1 MEMNLA
7 ARPLPMSRP
16 EMDEAGIEALDFLL
30 ITGDAYVDH
39 PSFGAALIG
48 RVLQAAGYR
57 VGILAQP
64 DWRKT
69 EDLMAMGRPR
79 LGVLITSGN
88 VDSMVANYTAAGRP
102 RREDDYSPGRIGGR
116 RPDRATIVYGQLARR
131 VFGDLPIVLGGV
143 EASLRKLAHYDY
155 WSDSVRRSVLVDSR
169 ADAILFGMA
178 DISVLDLAT
187 VLASGGRD
195 FSGLRG
201 ACYLASQCPGD
212 AVVLPA
218 YEETAVSKKAY
229 GTAFRLSYAERDA
242 MTARKLCQA
251 HGDKYVVVNRP
262 ALPLNTEQLDWVYSL
277 PFTRTSHPVYQGGIK
292 ALEEVEFSITSH
304 RGCYGNCSFCALTS
318 HQGRVIQRRSL
329 DSIVSEARLLT
340 GLPGFKGFIH
350 DVGGPTANFHMP
362 ACDRQ
367 SERGACRGRECISQ
381 EACRELLVNHEDYLN
396 VLRAVRSLPGVK
408 KAFVRSGIRYDYVML
423 DPDNTFLDEL
433 CEHHISGQLK
443 IAPEHVSDR
452 VLRIMGKPGKH
463 VYEAFLAKYS
473 ATNESLGKEQYVVPY
488 FMSSHPGSTIHDAI
502 ELAEYLRDKRIRPRQ
517 VQDFI
522 PTPGSLSTCI
532 YHTGEHPLTGEK
544 VFVPRTA
551 AEKNAQRAML
561 QYFLPRNF
569 DLVRETLL
577 AAGRADLVGHGPQCL
592 VPPARLGGSDYRRDG
607 NKKAGRAKKT
617 RRSGWKGK
625 KEQ

>member
-7 ARPLPMSRP
+7 ARPLPMSRA
-16 EMDEAGIEALDFLL
+16 EMEAADIEVLDFLL

-48 RVLQAAGYR
+48 RILAAAGYR

-64 DWRKT
+64 DWRKP
-69 EDLMAMGRPR
+69 EDLLIMGRPR
-79 LGVLITSGN
+79 LGVLVTAGN
-88 VDSMVANYTAAGRP
+88 VDSMVANYTAAGKP
-102 RREDDYSPGRIGGR
+102 RREDDYSPGRSGGR
-116 RPDRATIVYGQLARR
+116 RPDRATIVYGQMARR
-131 VFGDLPIVLGGV
+131 VFGDIPIVLGGV

-178 DISVLDLAT
+178 DISVLDLASS
-187 VLASGGRD
+187 LASGNRD

-201 ACYLASQCPGD
+201 AVYVASQCPGD
-212 AVVLPA
+212 AVVLPS
-218 YEETAVSKKAY
+218 YEETAMSKKSY
-229 GTAFRLSYAERDA
+229 GQAFRLSYAERDA
-242 MTARKLCQA
+242 ITGRKLCQA

-262 ALPLNTEQLDWVYSL
+262 PQPLNTEQLDWIYSL
-277 PFTRTSHPVYQGGIK
+277 PFTRTCHPVYAGGIK

-318 HQGRVIQRRSL
+318 HQGRVIQRRSF
-329 DSIVSEARLLT
+329 DSILSEARLLT
-340 GLPGFKGFIH
+340 TLPGFKGFIH
-350 DVGGPTANFHMP
+350 DIGGPTANFHTP

-367 SERGACRGRECISQ
+367 TDKGACRGRECISQ
-381 EACRELLVNHEDYLN
+381 EACRELSVSHDEYLN
-396 VLRAVRSLPGVK
+396 VLRAVRNLPGVK
-408 KAFVRSGIRYDYVML
+408 KAFIRSGIRYDYVML
-423 DPDNTFLDEL
+423 DPDSTFFNEL

-443 IAPEHVSDR
+443 VAPEHVSSR
-452 VLRIMGKPGKH
+452 VLKVMGKPGRQ

-473 ATNESLGKEQYVVPY
+473 AINESLGKEQYVVPY
-488 FMSSHPGSTIHDAI
+488 FMSSHPGSTIEDAI
-502 ELAEYLRDKRIRPRQ
+502 ELAEYLRDKHIRPRQ

-544 VFVPRTA
+544 IFVPRTA
-551 AEKNAQRAML
+551 ADKNAQRALL
-561 QYFLPRNF
+561 QYFLPKNHH
-569 DLVRETLL
+569 LVRTTLL
-577 AAGRADLVGHGPQCL
+577 AAGRGDLVGYGARCL
-592 VPPARLGGSDYRRDG
+592 VPPARPVGSALSPGG
-607 NKKAGRAKKT
+607 KKPAKKT